1 MNGAVPDATTVNV
14 AEAGAV
20 TVTFAGCVVMPGAM
34 LTVSVADALVTVP
47 APFVTTTLNRAPLS
61 PSAVG
66 SSV

>member
-1 MNGAVPDATTVNV
+1 
-14 AEAGAV
+14 V

-34 LTVSVADALVTVP
+34 LTVSVAEALVTVP